1 MSKYKVGDKF
11 VCEIKEVIKC
21 ERGTLYR
28 SNFSTLVFD
37 DYGLDHLPKLPDD
50 IITKLKEWE
59 DDKKIKVGDE
69 VQNLYSSGICHGVV
83 LEANSK
89 SCRVIWN
96 NAAVTWSNTSE
107 IAKTGRNLKL
117 KLEEFLAELRK
128 ETK

>member
-37 DYGLDHLPKLPDD
+37 DNGLDNLIKLPDD

-59 DDKKIKVGDE
+59 EEEKIKVGDE
-69 VQNLYSSGICHGVV
+69 VQHLNLSGTYYGVV
-83 LEANSK
+83 LEANSR

-96 NAAVTWSNTSE
+96 NATVTWNNTFE
-107 IAKTGRNLKL
+107 LAKTGRNLKF
-117 KLEEFLAELRK
+117 KLEELLEELRK